1 MGTYDSRQKVL
12 LIEDNPGDARLIE
25 ILLKE
30 SDFSDCYIEKKET
43 LKDGMALLAEQPDF
57 DAVMLDLSLP
67 DSNGFQTLER
77 FVAKFPSYN
86 VIVLTGFSD
95 KSMGLKAVQA
105 GAQDFLVKGMFD
117 SDTLSKSLRFS
128 IQRAAILNS
137 LEETQSLARI
147 GNWKCDL
154 KNNRFEAS
162 KEIYRIF
169 GMPHQYGKIKPSDL
183 QSEDHPMHLLEV
195 VHQEA
200 AILGSVK
207 KDLRFE
213 LEEGKEIRNISVQC
227 RVSGMKEQSV
237 FQGVIQDISER
248 KQAEQEMMKSRKR
261 YQEIFS
267 QSKDAI
273 FICTLEGKLVDC
285 NIATEK
291 LFGRDKKA
299 LKAMDDLHALFSTR
313 EAKNEFLLKLKFQRS
328 ATDYEI
334 NVERGENDIR
344 KCLISAN
351 LQEGRDFMGYNATVR
366 DITEQKRT
374 EELVKARDLAEESA
388 KLKEQFMASISHE
401 MRTPM
406 NAIFGMSNLLKQT
419 ELNIEQTEY
428 VKSIN
433 QSSEVLLGIVND
445 ILEIAT
451 IQNGK
456 LVFENEIFNLHDLL
470 GNVGNVMQY
479 KAKEK
484 DLFLSLELPEEIPE
498 MVKGD
503 KLRINQ
509 IFFNLVGNAVK
520 FTDDGYVKIVVEKLS
535 HFEGG
540 VHLKFSVEDTGIGI
554 PKSELKSVFDSF
566 SRVRMK
572 DRIFEGTGLGLA
584 IAKSLVE
591 QQGGMIGAE
600 SEVGKGSKFF
610 FDMIFETVEK
620 HEIAEVAAP
629 QIIDPNLEFRLLLVE
644 DHKMNQLVARKTL
657 KKKWK
662 NIDITI
668 ANNGQEA
675 VDYLEKET
683 FDIVLMDVQMPIMD
697 GMEATNHIRTK
708 MSEEISKLPI
718 LAMTAHAHISKDEK
732 YKEHGF
738 DNFVLKPFE
747 PEQLFGKIMMYLGE
761 EVLNQTNV

>member
-1 MGTYDSRQKVL
+1 MSAYDNRQKVL

-30 SDFSDCYIEKKET
+30 SDFSDCLIVKKET
-43 LKDGMALLAEQPDF
+43 LADGMALLKEQPGF

-67 DSNGFQTLER
+67 DSNGFETLER

-95 KSMGLKAVQA
+95 KSMGLKAVRA

-128 IQRAAILNS
+128 IQRAAILNN

-147 GNWKCDL
+147 GNWKCDPG
-154 KNNRFEAS
+154 NDRFEAS

-169 GMPHQYGKIKPSDL
+169 GMPHSYGKIKPDNLKS
-183 QSEDHPMHLLEV
+183 SEHPMHLLEV

-200 AILGSVK
+200 LILGEVK

-213 LEEGKEIRNISVQC
+213 LENERKTRHISVHC
-227 RVSGMKEQSV
+227 RVSGKANPV
-237 FQGVIQDISER
+237 FRGVIQDISDR
-248 KQAEQEMMKSRKR
+248 KQAEQEMMKSRER

-273 FICTLEGKLVDC
+273 FICTLDGKMVDC

-291 LFGRDKKA
+291 LFGRDKA
-299 LKAMDDLHALFSTR
+299 TLKKMDDLHSLFSTP
-313 EAKNEFLLKLKFQRS
+313 EAKNEFLLKLRFQRS

-334 NVERGENDIR
+334 NVLR
-344 KCLISAN
+344 KDADKRLCLISAN
-351 LQEGRDFMGYNATVR
+351 LQEDRDFVGYNAIVR

-374 EELVKARDLAEESA
+374 EDLVKARDLAEESA

-406 NAIFGMSNLLKQT
+406 NAIFGMGNLLKQT
-419 ELNIEQTEY
+419 EMNPEQTEY

-433 QSSEVLLGIVND
+433 QSSEILLGIIND

-451 IQNGK
+451 IQNDK
-456 LVFENEIFNLHDLL
+456 LSFENEVFNLYDLL
-470 GNVGNVMQY
+470 DNVTNVMRY
-479 KAKEK
+479 KTEEK
-484 DLFLSLELPEEIPE
+484 DLFLSLEIAEDIPK

-509 IFFNLVGNAVK
+509 VFFNLVGNAVK
-520 FTDDGYVKIVVEKLS
+520 FTDEGYVKIIVEKLS
-535 HFEGG
+535 QFEGG
-540 VHLKFSVEDTGIGI
+540 VQLKFTVEDTGIGI
-554 PKSELKSVFDSF
+554 PADKVKSVFDSF
-566 SRVRMK
+566 TRVRMK

-600 SEVGKGSKFF
+600 SELGKGSKFF
-610 FDMIFETVEK
+610 FDMIFETASSQDESQLSVK
-620 HEIAEVAAP
+620 EV
-629 QIIDPNLEFRLLLVE
+629 IIDPELEFKLLLVE

-657 KKKWK
+657 KKKWR
-662 NIDITI
+662 NIDLVI

-675 VDYLEKET
+675 VDLLSSQS
-683 FDIVLMDVQMPIMD
+683 FDVVLMDVQMPVMD
-697 GMEATNHIRTK
+697 GLEATNHIRTK
-708 MSEEISKLPI
+708 MSEEIASIPI
-718 LAMTAHAHISKDEK
+718 IAMTAHAHIAKDEK
-732 YKEHGF
+732 YKEQGF
-738 DNFVLKPFE
+738 DDFVLKPFE
-747 PEQLFGKIMMYLGE
+747 PEQLFSKIMTYLGRK
-761 EVLNQTNV
+761 VLS